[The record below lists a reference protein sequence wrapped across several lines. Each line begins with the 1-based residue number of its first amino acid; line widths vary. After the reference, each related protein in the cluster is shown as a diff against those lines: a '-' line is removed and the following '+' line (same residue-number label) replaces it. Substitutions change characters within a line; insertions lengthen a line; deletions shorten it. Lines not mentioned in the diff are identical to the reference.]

1 MDSQLLTTLDR
12 LAEWKAVGTIT
23 EAQHDALAAMV
34 RKERVSVYFELSA
47 LLYLGVLSLVGGL
60 GWTMR
65 AYVANLGDAAI
76 LSLLSLIVAA
86 AFYYCF
92 AKVEPYANTEVE
104 SPNLL
109 LDYVLYLGCLVLSA
123 EIGYV
128 EYRFH
133 IFDNWH
139 HHLLIVSVIF
149 GALAYRF
156 DNRFVLSLALSSL
169 AGWLGI
175 RVSGLDVVAADPLRA
190 TALIYG
196 AFVAGIGTWLHRQ
209 GIKGHFLDVY
219 LHLSAN
225 VVLAGLA
232 SGIGEP
238 RMGLAYLGALLA
250 LCAAAVLLGIR
261 YRKFAFVTYGTLYAY
276 GAVSF
281 RLLEV
286 MSGPIMVF
294 LYGIVTGT
302 MVLMALVAL
311 ARRFG
316 REE

>member
-1 MDSQLLTTLDR
+1 MDSRVTTLER
-12 LAEWKAVGTIT
+12 VAEWKAVGTIT
-23 EAQHDALAAMV
+23 QAQHDTLAALV
-34 RKERVSVYFELSA
+34 RKERISVYFELSA

-65 AYVANLGDAAI
+65 AYVADLGDAAI

-92 AKVEPYANTEVE
+92 AKVAPFAHTEVA
-104 SPNLL
+104 SPTLA

-123 EIGYV
+123 EVGYI

-133 IFDNWH
+133 IFANWH
-139 HHLLIVSVIF
+139 HHLLIVSAIF

-169 AGWLGI
+169 AGWLGLRI
-175 RVSGLDVVAADPLRA
+175 SGFDIVAADPLRA

-196 AFVAGIGTWLHRQ
+196 AFVAGIGSWLYRQ
-209 GIKGHFLDVY
+209 GIKPHFLDVY

-225 VVLAGLA
+225 VVLVALA
-232 SGIGEP
+232 SGVGEP
-238 RMGLAYLGALLA
+238 AMGLAYLAALLS
-250 LCAAAVLLGIR
+250 LCAAGIALGIR
-261 YRKFAFVTYGTLYAY
+261 YRKFAFVTYGILYGY

-281 RLLEV
+281 KLLDYIG
-286 MSGPIMVF
+286 GPTEVF
-294 LYGIVTGT
+294 LYGITTGT
-302 MVLMALVAL
+302 LVLVALVAL
-311 ARRFG
+311 ARRLG
-316 REE
+316 RDE

>member
-1 MDSQLLTTLDR
+1 MTTLDR

-23 EAQHDALAAMV
+23 PEQHDTLAALV
-34 RKERVSVYFELSA
+34 RKDRVSVYVELSA
-47 LLYLGVLSLVGGL
+47 LLYIGVLSFVGGL

-65 AYVANLGDAAI
+65 AYVVNLGDAAI
-76 LSLLSLIVAA
+76 LSLLTLLVAA

-92 AKVEPYANTEVE
+92 AKAEPYANHEVE
-104 SPNLL
+104 SPNLA

-139 HHLLIVSVIF
+139 HHLLIVSAVF
-149 GALAYRF
+149 GGLAYRF

-175 RVSGLDVVAADPLRA
+175 RVSGLDVLAADPLRA
-190 TALIYG
+190 TALLYG
-196 AFVAGIGTWLHRQ
+196 AFVAGMGGWLFRQ
-209 GIKGHFLDVY
+209 GVKPHFLDVY
-219 LHLSAN
+219 LHLAAN
-225 VVLAGLA
+225 VVLMALA

-238 RMGLAYLGALLA
+238 RIGLVCLAALLT
-250 LCAAAVLLGIR
+250 LCAAAVYLGIR
-261 YRKFAFVTYGTLYAY
+261 YRKFAFVTYGILYGYAS
-276 GAVSF
+276 VSF
-281 RLLEV
+281 KLVGVLNGPTEV
-286 MSGPIMVF
+286 F
-294 LYGIVTGT
+294 FYGLMTG
-302 MVLMALVAL
+302 MLVLVALVVL

-316 REE
+316 RDE

>member
-1 MDSQLLTTLDR
+1 VTTLER

-23 EAQHDALAAMV
+23 PSQHDTLTALV
-34 RKERVSVYFELSA
+34 RKQRVSVHLELSV
-47 LLYLGVLSLVGGL
+47 LWYLGVLSFVGGL

-65 AYVANLGDAAI
+65 AYVADLGDAAI
-76 LSLLSLIVAA
+76 LSLLTLMVAA
-86 AFYYCF
+86 CFCYCF
-92 AKVEPYANTEVE
+92 ATVAPYANREVE
-104 SPNLL
+104 SPNLS

-123 EIGYV
+123 EISYL

-133 IFDNWH
+133 LFDHWH

-169 AGWLGI
+169 AGWLGLRI
-175 RVSGLDVVAADPLRA
+175 SGFDVVAADPLRA

-196 AFVAGIGTWLHRQ
+196 GFVAGLGAWLHRQ
-209 GIKGHFLDVY
+209 GIKPHFLDVY

-225 VVLAGLA
+225 VVLAALA

-238 RMGLAYLGALLA
+238 GMGLAYLAALLS
-250 LCAAAVLLGIR
+250 LCAAAILLGVR
-261 YRKFAFVTYGTLYAY
+261 YRKFAFVTYGILYAY
-276 GAVSF
+276 GAISYKV
-281 RLLEV
+281 L
-286 MSGPIMVF
+286 VF
-294 LYGIVTGT
+294 IDDAFAIFWYGIITGT
-302 MVLMALVAL
+302 LVLVALVAL

-316 REE
+316 RDE

>member
-1 MDSQLLTTLDR
+1 MTTLER
-12 LAEWKAVGTIT
+12 LAEWKAVGTISQ
-23 EAQHDALAAMV
+23 AQHDTLAALV
-34 RKERVSVYFELSA
+34 RKQRVSVYFELSA
-47 LLYLGVLSLVGGL
+47 LLYLGVLSFVGGL

-65 AYVANLGDAAI
+65 AYVVNLGDAAI
-76 LSLLSLIVAA
+76 LSVLSAIVAA

-92 AKVEPYANTEVE
+92 AKAAPYANSEVE
-104 SPNLL
+104 SPNLA

-123 EIGYV
+123 ELGFV

-156 DNRFVLSLALSSL
+156 DNRFVLSLSLSSL
-169 AGWLGI
+169 AGWLGLRI
-175 RVSGLDVVAADPLRA
+175 SGFDVVSADPLRF

-196 AFVAGIGTWLHRQ
+196 AFVAGIGTWLSGQ
-209 GIKGHFLDVY
+209 GIKAHFLDVY
-219 LHLSAN
+219 LHLATH
-225 VVLAGLA
+225 VVLAALA

-238 RMGLAYLGALLA
+238 GMGLAYLAALLS
-250 LCAAAVLLGIR
+250 LCGAAIVLGLR
-261 YRKFAFVTYGTLYAY
+261 YRKFAFVTYGILYGY
-276 GAVSF
+276 GAISF
-281 RLLEV
+281 KLLEV
-286 MSGPIMVF
+286 IGGPTEIF
-294 LYGIVTGT
+294 FYGVITGT
-302 MVLMALVAL
+302 IVLIALVVL